1 MDYAAP
7 GFYRK
12 NGMWYQ
18 QVVGGK
24 DMPYIV
30 CGPGPAPDPMII
42 GPPGFIKRR
51 HHPPL
56 VELLLYIKVD
66 EGERRGLDDLI
77 AGWDN
82 CVKNQK
88 EAPLPENQKF
98 R

>member
-30 CGPGPAPDPMII
+30 CGPGPVPDPIVI
-42 GPPGFIKRR
+42 GPGGRR
-51 HHPPL
+51 RMPL
-56 VELLLYIKVD
+56 ERKMPEHSREVSLAEILLEAREAYSK
-66 EGERRGLDDLI
+66 ERLDDI
-77 AGWDN
+77 DS
-82 CVKNQK
+82 
-88 EAPLPENQKF
+88 
-98 R
+98 